1 MLSAG
6 GQRTLGEQGDVGKI
20 EEELKLNREKHFNA
34 KTPEAKR
41 ECREKDEELRSNLAD
56 ALAAGGIGSSHVEKV
71 SNWNPYDQNGSAEW
85 FDPEYMFGV
94 ERFDVMIG
102 NPPYIQLQKNRGEMR
117 RRYQS
122 AGYDVFASAGDV
134 YQLFYERGM
143 NVASEGHGILAYI
156 TSNSWL
162 KAEYG
167 RLLRQYFA
175 SRHTPLTLVEMG
187 KDVFE
192 NAIVDT
198 ALLIVRNGKGHRRV
212 TCQAVDVEETKDGR
226 FPPPKKA
233 WGTLK
238 PEGERPWIALSSV
251 ERAVMEKMEAVG
263 TPLRQWDISIY
274 YGIKTGYNDA
284 FIIDTAV
291 RDRLIAEDPSS
302 EKIIK
307 PVLRGRDIARYRAN
321 WAGLWL
327 ISTLPSLG
335 LDIDDYPA
343 VKGHLLTFGKQ
354 RLAQNGHRLPGGGR
368 ARKKT
373 PHEWFELQD
382 TCAYHEHFSGPK
394 LLWRDMAATG
404 AFAYSDTP
412 IFTNDKAFMMTGK
425 NLNFLCAVLNSSPV
439 SWLVSKSGLT
449 TGMGLTQWKKFVVEE
464 IPVPRPDDSAIAD
477 FNRAVTDLQALLDAG
492 DQEAAKRV
500 DSSIHGMVCDLY
512 GLTAAEVNLLAKTQ
526 RGLREG

>member
-71 SNWNPYDQNGSAEW
+71 SNWNPYDQNGLAEW

-327 ISTLPSLG
+327 IDTHNGHAGVPP
-335 LDIDDYPA
+335 INVEDYPA
-343 VKGHLLTFGKQ
+343 IKAHLDGFIGHL
-354 RLAQNGHRLPGGGR
+354 
-368 ARKKT
+368 ARRQDQGVT
-373 PHEWFELQD
+373 PYNLRN
-382 TCAYHEHFSGPK
+382 CAYHEHFSGPK